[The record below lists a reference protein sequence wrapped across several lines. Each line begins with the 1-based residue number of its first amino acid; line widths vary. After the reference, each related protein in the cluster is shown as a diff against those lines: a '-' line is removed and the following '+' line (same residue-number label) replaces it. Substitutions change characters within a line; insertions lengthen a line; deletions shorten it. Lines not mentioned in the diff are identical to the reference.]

1 MAYAETSELAR
12 VLNLRNLSDE
22 QEAALDRVL
31 EAASTKIDDEVDRP
45 STDPLSGGHLLL
57 AEQVCL
63 AYAAELWKFQEV
75 QFGLVGI
82 GLETGPTYVPRDAW
96 KKYAIQLESAK
107 RQFGFA

>member
-1 MAYAETSELAR
+1 MAYAETTELAR
-12 VLNLRNLSDE
+12 VLNIRNPSDE

-31 EAASTKIDDEVDRP
+31 EAATQRIDDEVDRE

-82 GLETGPTYVPRDAW
+82 GTEVGPSYVPRDLWA
-96 KKYAIQLESAK
+96 KYAIQLEGAK
-107 RQFGFA
+107 RGWGFA

>member
-1 MAYAETSELAR
+1 MAYIETSELAR
-12 VLNLRNLSDE
+12 VLLIRNPSDE

-31 EAASTKIDDEVDRP
+31 EAASQKIDDEVDRP

-63 AYAAELWKFQEV
+63 AYAAELWKFEEV
-75 QFGLVGI
+75 QHGLVGI
-82 GLETGPTYVPRDAW
+82 GAEVGPTYAPRDIW